1 MVDMVKARSLYGG
14 AFLRAWVQRILFK
27 CAVHAA
33 TRKEEE
39 EKLMTRVQNPTVG
52 GSAGVSAAAKDNG
65 GAVECSPDGSL
76 PTLVVDAG
84 GVGDEVRSLDPQVL
98 ALCYSPGSVDFAAV
112 SALNDAQKATLM
124 ESLTS
129 ARDEARA
136 RARLAY
142 AALVAA
148 RKPEG
153 EDDAVV
159 EQCRMDYESK
169 VRNVGSY
176 VDALALVKT
185 LDILEKQG
193 FPTRFNR
200 VDDVI
205 VKTASLLDEGVI
217 DLSDEIDSITDIV
230 LFFHNPQM
238 KTGFAE
244 IMNMRA
250 HGDNVSSGRLVQS
263 LQQAGEAEDRNPMFM
278 TLCLFHA
285 CNSYGIAKR
294 SDHRR
299 RFYDVDFVAALF
311 EGNVPQDD
319 VNEFIDMLISGVRG
333 VALSLYKD
341 AFWDAYREAFRAAL
355 KESTGQDHTGVIK
368 VDRWEGDSEQ
378 RLKDRFER
386 MSAFFPRFL
395 HDKRNK
401 QRDALTVVYN
411 ELKYGEG
418 VNSYWADGMKFIKPV
433 VRRAIVGVV
442 DKHDVLTAAPLDDS
456 RFNMFIDDDGVF
468 DDTTFIAYL
477 GSLGDDSA
485 AGVEGE
491 KVKARYEK
499 FFPVA
504 TVENLETVRDLVT
517 RHEQCPGSVGNLTS
531 RSGEHYSI
539 IMDTFTGFD
548 GKERIR
554 VRSAVPVDLGDM
566 EMDNACVIGVG
577 LDDDDTVIHEM
588 SHDMEREPQ
597 IHQVC
602 LAFLDRRTAGAEPI
616 QARAVDD
623 YLVLPG
629 DFYSHYVGR
638 TYEQPGDDQ
647 QVHTEV
653 LPSGMDAIIP
663 MRCVSYY
670 DQYKDGKLL
679 PIEFL
684 VDSQERD
691 IVKRIRAT
699 LTKDGG
705 VQVID
710 VPPSTRYDDEHRN
723 LVLGIL
729 SAIYA
734 DAPTTVEEARTYIRK
749 HGEHLDGKD
758 V

>member
-1 MVDMVKARSLYGG
+1 
-14 AFLRAWVQRILFK
+14 
-27 CAVHAA
+27 
-33 TRKEEE
+33 
-39 EKLMTRVQNPTVG
+39 MTCVQNSTV
-52 GSAGVSAAAKDNG
+52 GVSAEAKGSGGTVEYSPG
-65 GAVECSPDGSL
+65 GAAPVP
-76 PTLVVDAG
+76 VVDKANG
-84 GVGDEVRSLDPQVL
+84 LDAQVL
-98 ALCYSPGSVDFAAV
+98 ALCHNPGSVDFAAV
-112 SALNDAQKATLM
+112 AALNDTQKAALVA
-124 ESLTS
+124 SLTS
-129 ARDEARA
+129 ARDEARV

-142 AALVAA
+142 AELVAA

-153 EDDAVV
+153 GDDAVV
-159 EQCRMDYESK
+159 EQCRMDYEAK

-217 DLSDEIDSITDIV
+217 DLSDEMSSITDDLV
-230 LFFHNPQM
+230 PLFHNQHL

-244 IMNMRA
+244 IMGMRA
-250 HGDNVSSGRLVQS
+250 HGDDVPCDRLVRL
-263 LQQAGEAEDRNPMFM
+263 LQRAGEVEDRNPMSM
-278 TLCLFHA
+278 TIFLFLP
-285 CNSYGIAKR
+285 CDSSGIAQK
-294 SDHRR
+294 SGHR
-299 RFYDVDFVAALF
+299 RFYDPDFVASLF
-311 EGNVPQDD
+311 EGDVPQDD

-333 VALSLYKD
+333 VSLELYKN
-341 AFWDAYREAFRAAL
+341 AFWDAYREAFRTAL
-355 KESTGQDHTGVIK
+355 KESTGHDHTGVIK
-368 VDRWEGDSEQ
+368 VDRWEGDSEK
-378 RLKDRFER
+378 RLKDRFDR

-433 VRRAIVGVV
+433 VRRAVV
-442 DKHDVLTAAPLDDS
+442 SVVSKRGGLMAAPLDDS
-456 RFNMFIDDDGVF
+456 LFNAFIGDDGVF
-468 DDTTFIAYL
+468 DDATFITYL
-477 GSLGDDSA
+477 DSLGDDPA
-485 AGVEGE
+485 AGIEREMG
-491 KVKARYEK
+491 KALYEN
-499 FFPVA
+499 FFPLA
-504 TVENLETVRDLVT
+504 TAENLETVRDLVA
-517 RHEQCPGSVGNLTS
+517 RHEQCPGSVDSLTS
-531 RSGEHYSI
+531 RNGEHYSI
-539 IMDTFTGFD
+539 VMGTFTGFD

-554 VRSAVPVDLGDM
+554 VRSAVPVDLGDI

-597 IHQVC
+597 IHQAC

-616 QARAVDD
+616 QARRVDD

-663 MRCVSYY
+663 MRCASYY

-684 VDSQERD
+684 VDSQERG

-729 SAIYA
+729 SAIHA

>member
-1 MVDMVKARSLYGG
+1 MT
-14 AFLRAWVQRILFK
+14 
-27 CAVHAA
+27 CA
-33 TRKEEE
+33 
-39 EKLMTRVQNPTVG
+39 QNPTIG
-52 GSAGVSAAAKDNG
+52 GSAGVSEAAKNSG
-65 GAVECSPDGSL
+65 GTVEHSPDGSVL
-76 PTLVVDAG
+76 APVVDTS
-84 GVGDEVRSLDPQVL
+84 GVGDEVAFSLDPQVL
-98 ALCYSPGSVDFAAV
+98 SLCHDPGSVDFAAV
-112 SALNDAQKATLM
+112 AALNDTQKAALVA
-124 ESLTS
+124 SLTS
-129 ARDEARA
+129 VRDEARA

-142 AALVAA
+142 AALVVA

-159 EQCRMDYESK
+159 ARCRMDYEAK
-169 VRNVGSY
+169 VRDVGSY
-176 VDALALVKT
+176 VDALALIKT

-238 KTGFAE
+238 KIGFAE
-244 IMNMRA
+244 IMNTRA
-250 HGDNVSSGRLVQS
+250 HGDNVPGDRLVQS

-333 VALSLYKD
+333 VSLELYKN
-341 AFWDAYREAFRAAL
+341 AFWDAYREAFRTAL
-355 KESTGQDHTGVIK
+355 KESTGHDHSGVIK
-368 VDRWEGDSEQ
+368 VDRWEGDSEK
-378 RLKDRFER
+378 RLKDRFDR

-433 VRRAIVGVV
+433 VRRAVV
-442 DKHDVLTAAPLDDS
+442 SVVSKRGGLMAAPLDDS
-456 RFNMFIDDDGVF
+456 LFNAFIGDDGVF
-468 DDTTFIAYL
+468 DDATFITYL
-477 GSLGDDSA
+477 DSLGDDPA
-485 AGVEGE
+485 AGIEREMG
-491 KVKARYEK
+491 KALYEN
-499 FFPVA
+499 FFPLA
-504 TVENLETVRDLVT
+504 TAENLETVRDLVA
-517 RHEQCPGSVGNLTS
+517 RHEQSPGSVGSLTS
-531 RSGEHYSI
+531 RNGEYYSI
-539 IMDTFTGFD
+539 VMDTFTGVD

-554 VRSAVPVDLGDM
+554 VRSTDPVELGDM
-566 EMDNACVIGVG
+566 EMNNACVIGVG

-597 IHQVC
+597 IHQAC

-616 QARAVDD
+616 QARRVDD

-638 TYEQPGDDQ
+638 TYKQPGDDQ

-663 MRCVSYY
+663 MRCASYY
-670 DQYKDGKLL
+670 DQYKDGRLL

-684 VDSQERD
+684 VDSQERG

-729 SAIYA
+729 SAIHA
-734 DAPTTVEEARTYIRK
+734 NAPTTVEEARTYIQN
-749 HGEHLDGKD
+749 HSEHSDMEGAQ
-758 V
+758 

>member
-1 MVDMVKARSLYGG
+1 
-14 AFLRAWVQRILFK
+14 
-27 CAVHAA
+27 
-33 TRKEEE
+33 
-39 EKLMTRVQNPTVG
+39 MTCTQNPTVG
-52 GSAGVSAAAKDNG
+52 GSAGVSAAAKDSG
-65 GAVECSPDGSL
+65 GAVEYSPDGAA
-76 PTLVVDAG
+76 PAPVVDAG
-84 GVGDEVRSLDPQVL
+84 GVGDEVRGLGAQVVSLCHD
-98 ALCYSPGSVDFAAV
+98 PGSVDFAAV
-112 SALNDAQKATLM
+112 SALDDAQKAELVV
-124 ESLTS
+124 SLTS

-169 VRNVGSY
+169 VRDVGSY
-176 VDALALVKT
+176 VDALALMKT

-205 VKTASLLDEGVI
+205 VKAASLLDEGVI

-250 HGDNVSSGRLVQS
+250 HGDNVPGDRLVQS
-263 LQQAGEAEDRNPMFM
+263 LQQAGEVEDRNPMFM

-294 SDHRR
+294 SDHR

-333 VALSLYKD
+333 VALELYKD
-341 AFWDAYREAFRAAL
+341 AFWDAYREAFRTAL
-355 KESTGQDHTGVIK
+355 KESTGQDHTGAIK
-368 VDRWEGDSEQ
+368 VDRWEGDSEK
-378 RLKDRFER
+378 RLKDRFDR

-433 VRRAIVGVV
+433 VRRAVVGAVS
-442 DKHDVLTAAPLDDS
+442 KRGLMAAPLDDS
-456 RFNMFIDDDGVF
+456 LFNTFIGDDGGF
-468 DDTTFIAYL
+468 DDATFITYL
-477 GSLGDDSA
+477 DSLGDDPA
-485 AGVEGE
+485 AGIEREMG
-491 KVKARYEK
+491 KALYEN
-499 FFPVA
+499 FFPLA
-504 TVENLETVRDLVT
+504 TAENLETVRDLVA
-517 RHEQCPGSVGNLTS
+517 RHEQSPGSVGNLTS
-531 RSGEHYSI
+531 RNGEHYSI
-539 IMDTFTGFD
+539 VMDTFTGFD

-554 VRSAVPVDLGDM
+554 VRSTDLVDLGDI

-597 IHQVC
+597 IHQAC

-679 PIEFL
+679 PVKSL
-684 VDSQERD
+684 VDERECG

-699 LTKDGG
+699 LNDDGG

-710 VPPSTRYDDEHRN
+710 IPPSIRYDDEHRN
-723 LVLGIL
+723 LVLGLL
-729 SAIYA
+729 SSIHA
-734 DAPTTVEEARTYIRK
+734 DAPTTVEEAYTYIRK
-749 HGEHLDGKD
+749 HGEHLDEKD
-758 V
+758 A

>member
-1 MVDMVKARSLYGG
+1 
-14 AFLRAWVQRILFK
+14 
-27 CAVHAA
+27 
-33 TRKEEE
+33 
-39 EKLMTRVQNPTVG
+39 MTCTQNPTVG
-52 GSAGVSAAAKDNG
+52 GSAGVSAAAKDSG
-65 GAVECSPDGSL
+65 GAVEYSPDGAA
-76 PTLVVDAG
+76 PAPVVDAG
-84 GVGDEVRSLDPQVL
+84 GVGDEVRGLGAQVVSLCHD
-98 ALCYSPGSVDFAAV
+98 PGSVDFAAV
-112 SALNDAQKATLM
+112 SALDDAQKAELVV
-124 ESLTS
+124 SLTS

-169 VRNVGSY
+169 VRDVGSY
-176 VDALALVKT
+176 VDALALMKT

-205 VKTASLLDEGVI
+205 VKAASLLDEGVI

-250 HGDNVSSGRLVQS
+250 HGDNVPGDRLVQS
-263 LQQAGEAEDRNPMFM
+263 LQQAGEVEDRNPMFM

-299 RFYDVDFVAALF
+299 FYDVDFVAALF

-319 VNEFIDMLISGVRG
+319 VNEFIEMLISGVRG
-333 VALSLYKD
+333 VALELYKD
-341 AFWDAYREAFRAAL
+341 AFWDAYREAFRTAL
-355 KESTGQDHTGVIK
+355 KESTGQDHTGAIK
-368 VDRWEGDSEQ
+368 VDRWEGDSEK
-378 RLKDRFER
+378 RLKDRFDR

-433 VRRAIVGVV
+433 VRRAVVGAVS
-442 DKHDVLTAAPLDDS
+442 KRGLMAAPLDDS
-456 RFNMFIDDDGVF
+456 LFNTFIGDDGGF
-468 DDTTFIAYL
+468 DDATFITYL
-477 GSLGDDSA
+477 DSLGDDPA
-485 AGVEGE
+485 AGIEREMG
-491 KVKARYEK
+491 KALYEN
-499 FFPVA
+499 FFPLA
-504 TVENLETVRDLVT
+504 TAENLETVRDLVA
-517 RHEQCPGSVGNLTS
+517 RHEQSPGSVGNLTS
-531 RSGEHYSI
+531 RNGEHYSI
-539 IMDTFTGFD
+539 VMDTFTGFD

-554 VRSAVPVDLGDM
+554 VRSTDLVDLGDI

-597 IHQVC
+597 IHQAC

-679 PIEFL
+679 PVKSL
-684 VDSQERD
+684 VDERECG

-699 LTKDGG
+699 LTDDGG

-710 VPPSTRYDDEHRN
+710 IPPSIRYDDEHRN
-723 LVLGIL
+723 LVLGLL
-729 SAIYA
+729 SSIHA
-734 DAPTTVEEARTYIRK
+734 DAPTTVEEACTYIRK
-749 HGEHLDGKD
+749 HGKHLDGKD

>member
-1 MVDMVKARSLYGG
+1 M
-14 AFLRAWVQRILFK
+14 I
-27 CAVHAA
+27 
-33 TRKEEE
+33 
-39 EKLMTRVQNPTVG
+39 RVQNPTVN
-52 GSAGVSAAAKDNG
+52 GSAGVSAASKDSG
-65 GAVECSPDGSL
+65 GAVEYSPSGAAA
-76 PTLVVDAG
+76 PAPFVDTSS
-84 GVGDEVRSLDPQVL
+84 VGDEVALGLDPQVVS
-98 ALCYSPGSVDFAAV
+98 LCHDPGSVDFAAV
-112 SALNDAQKATLM
+112 SALDDAQKAALVV
-124 ESLTS
+124 SLTS

-148 RKPEG
+148 HKPEG
-153 EDDAVV
+153 EDNAVV
-159 EQCRMDYESK
+159 EQCRMDYEAK
-169 VRNVGSY
+169 VRDVGSY
-176 VDALALVKT
+176 VDALALMKT

-193 FPTRFNR
+193 FPTWFNR
-200 VDDVI
+200 VGDVI
-205 VKTASLLDEGVI
+205 VKTASLLDEGFI

-250 HGDNVSSGRLVQS
+250 HGDNVPSDRLVQS

-285 CNSYGIAKR
+285 CNSHGITKR
-294 SDHRR
+294 SDHR

-311 EGNVPQDD
+311 EGNVPQND
-319 VNEFIDMLISGVRG
+319 VNEFTDMLISGVRG
-333 VALSLYKD
+333 VAIELYKD
-341 AFWDAYREAFRAAL
+341 AFWDAYREAFRTAL
-355 KESTGQDHTGVIK
+355 KESTGQDHTGAIK
-368 VDRWEGDSEQ
+368 VDRWEGDSEK
-378 RLKDRFER
+378 RLKDRFDR

-433 VRRAIVGVV
+433 VRRAIVGAV
-442 DKHDVLTAAPLDDS
+442 DKHNVLMAAPLDDS
-456 RFNMFIDDDGVF
+456 RFNTFIGDDGIF

-477 GSLGDDSA
+477 DNLGDDYA
-485 AGVEGE
+485 ADVEGE
-491 KVKARYEK
+491 KIKAQYEK

-504 TVENLETVRDLVT
+504 TAENLETVRDLVA
-517 RHEQCPGSVGNLTS
+517 RHEQCPGSVGSLTS
-531 RSGEHYSI
+531 RSGEYYSVV
-539 IMDTFTGFD
+539 MDTFTGFD

-554 VRSAVPVDLGDM
+554 VRSTDLVDLGDM
-566 EMDNACVIGVG
+566 EMNNACVIGVG

-597 IHQVC
+597 IHQAC

-679 PIEFL
+679 PVKSL
-684 VDSQERD
+684 VDERECG

-710 VPPSTRYDDEHRN
+710 VPPSIRYDDEHRN

-729 SAIYA
+729 SAIHA
-734 DAPTTVEEARTYIRK
+734 DAPTTVKEARTYIRK

-758 V
+758 A

>member
-1 MVDMVKARSLYGG
+1 
-14 AFLRAWVQRILFK
+14 
-27 CAVHAA
+27 
-33 TRKEEE
+33 
-39 EKLMTRVQNPTVG
+39 MTCVQNSTV
-52 GSAGVSAAAKDNG
+52 GVSAAAKDNG
-65 GAVECSPDGSL
+65 GAVEHSPDGAA
-76 PTLVVDAG
+76 PAPVVDAG
-84 GVGDEVRSLDPQVL
+84 GVGDETVFGLDAQVL
-98 ALCYSPGSVDFAAV
+98 ALCHDPGSVDFAAV
-112 SALNDAQKATLM
+112 SALDDAQKAALVV
-124 ESLTS
+124 SLTS

-142 AALVAA
+142 AELVAA
-148 RKPEG
+148 SKPEG
-153 EDDAVV
+153 GDNTVV
-159 EQCRMDYESK
+159 EWCRMDYEAK
-169 VRNVGSY
+169 VRDVGSY

-185 LDILEKQG
+185 LDMLESQG
-193 FPTRFNR
+193 FTTRFNR

-217 DLSDEIDSITDIV
+217 DLSDELDPIV
-230 LFFHNPQM
+230 EMVPLFHNPQL

-244 IMNMRA
+244 IMNIRA
-250 HGDNVSSGRLVQS
+250 HGDNVSGDRLVKF
-263 LQQAGEAEDRNPMFM
+263 LQQIGDVEDRNPMYM
-278 TLCLFHA
+278 ALLLSRACDFH
-285 CNSYGIAKR
+285 GIAKK
-294 SDHRR
+294 SDHR

-311 EGNVPQDD
+311 EGDVPQGD

-333 VALSLYKD
+333 VALKLYKE
-341 AFWDAYREAFRAAL
+341 AFWDAYREAFRTAL
-355 KESTGQDHTGVIK
+355 KESTGHDHTGVIK
-368 VDRWEGDSEQ
+368 VDRWEGDSEK
-378 RLKDRFER
+378 RLKDRFDR

-433 VRRAIVGVV
+433 VRRAVVGAV
-442 DKHDVLTAAPLDDS
+442 DKHNVLTAVPLDDS
-456 RFNMFIDDDGVF
+456 RFNTFIDDDGVF

-477 GSLGDDSA
+477 GSLSDDSA

-491 KVKARYEK
+491 KVKVQYEK

-504 TVENLETVRDLVT
+504 TAENLETVRDLVA
-517 RHEQCPGSVGNLTS
+517 RHEQCPGSVGSLTS
-531 RSGEHYSI
+531 RSGEYYSVV
-539 IMDTFTGFD
+539 MDIFTGFD

-554 VRSAVPVDLGDM
+554 VRSAAPVELGDI

-588 SHDMEREPQ
+588 SHDMERESQ
-597 IHQVC
+597 IHQAC
-602 LAFLDRRTAGAEPI
+602 LAFLDRRTAGTEPI
-616 QARAVDD
+616 QARRVDD

-638 TYEQPGDDQ
+638 TYKQPGDDQ

-663 MRCVSYY
+663 MRCASYY

-710 VPPSTRYDDEHRN
+710 VPPSIRYDDEHRN
-723 LVLGIL
+723 LVLGLL
-729 SAIYA
+729 SSIHA
-734 DAPTTVEEARTYIRK
+734 DAPTTAEEACTYIRK

-758 V
+758 A